1 MTVSVETEELFI
13 LALVLAG
20 YVPVIR
26 AYVRQQRAL
35 WLFVGYTALLVGR
48 AATILEDF
56 YASGLWVVAE
66 HGVGVALA
74 GVCFLAHFTVT
85 ARRGRDRAD
94 RGTDSVARNSERAD
108 RDSDREDDRAAT
120 PVES

>member
-1 MTVSVETEELFI
+1 MVFSVETEELFI
-13 LALVLAG
+13 FVLVLAG

-26 AYVRQQRAL
+26 AYARQQRAL

-56 YASGLWVVAE
+56 FASGLWIVAE

-85 ARRGRDRAD
+85 ARRGGDRAD
-94 RGTDSVARNSERAD
+94 RDGGLT
-108 RDSDREDDRAAT
+108 DRESDHADDRTAAS
-120 PVES
+120 VET

>member
-1 MTVSVETEELFI
+1 MTGSVETEELFI
-13 LALVLAG
+13 FVLVLAG
-20 YVPVIR
+20 YLPVIR

-56 YASGLWVVAE
+56 LASGLWVVAE

-74 GVCFLAHFTVT
+74 GACFLAHFTVT
-85 ARRGRDRAD
+85 ARRDRDRVD
-94 RGTDSVARNSERAD
+94 LERD
-108 RDSDREDDRAAT
+108 PTDRERDRVDDEGAA
-120 PVES
+120 PGEV

>member
-13 LALVLAG
+13 FALVLAG

-48 AATILEDF
+48 GATILEDF
-56 YASGLWVVAE
+56 FASGLWVVAE

-74 GVCFLAHFTVT
+74 GACFLAHFTVT

-94 RGTDSVARNSERAD
+94 LEGDPT
-108 RDSDREDDRAAT
+108 DRERDRTDDRTSAPAET
-120 PVES
+120 